1 MKLALEP
8 SDDWARQLKETGN
21 HGRGG
26 YHLMEMDTVEFREQ
40 NDALLLIWI
49 GPRNKRHAALG
60 CTQIVRQMRYA
71 GRNVDKIPGLGVE
84 VFFQS
89 FAIPH
94 AGLAA

>member
-49 GPRNKRHAALG
+49 GPRN
-60 CTQIVRQMRYA
+60 
-71 GRNVDKIPGLGVE
+71 
-84 VFFQS
+84 
-89 FAIPH
+89 
-94 AGLAA
+94 